1 MLCFIPIK
9 SVVCREKTEYKEWS
23 LYPLKRTIT
32 GMQDE
37 GETLY
42 GDLMSFS
49 DWKSLNLKFKII
61 QAIAIQIPLSISQ
74 VSLLIPNIP

>member
-37 GETLY
+37 GATLY

-49 DWKSLNLKFKII
+49 DSVE
-61 QAIAIQIPLSISQ
+61 IP
-74 VSLLIPNIP
+74 